1 MEIWFSWRIY
11 RPNIKKEQIMPKA
24 PDQLPVKILAIG
36 AGGLQRALTHEFVH
50 QLNQRGI
57 YHGGIFI
64 GQPRGSEKA
73 EAFNQQQ
80 GIYHVVVFD
89 LKGIKNVQRIESV
102 VGATTLALESGRE
115 IFYAH
120 TEMELDLIL
129 IGVTEAGIAPGEM
142 AMDVLDETLFR
153 YFSYHGV
160 DSSICLLYTSP
171 SPRD

>member
-1 MEIWFSWRIY
+1 
-11 RPNIKKEQIMPKA
+11 MPKTL
-24 PDQLPVKILAIG
+24 DQLPVKILAIG

-50 QLNQRGI
+50 QLNQHEI

-89 LKGIKNVQRIESV
+89 LEGIKDIQRIESV
-102 VGATTLALESGRE
+102 VGATTLASESGRE
-115 IFYAH
+115 VFYAH
-120 TEMELDLIL
+120 TETELDLIL
-129 IGVTEAGIAPGEM
+129 VGVTEAGIAPGEM

-153 YFSYHGV
+153 YFSHHGI
-160 DSSICLLYTSP
+160 DSTICVINTDNI
-171 SPRD
+171 RNNGHIIH